1 MFNAFIEVIVE
12 LWSFI
17 FANDKEVRL
26 ALPGQV
32 EAQTFKSQVANK
44 EFVKG
49 VNFTTGTI
57 VESIGRLAYVGAD
70 EAVCYSQAIIDFDT
84 KLGDLHY
91 GDAVMVKSINGAY
104 AKINFQDYDGWMKV
118 SDLVDDKNLIFP
130 NLMSAYVYGPKN
142 DETLKLRKYLK
153 DELLG
158 GLLNLPLQPL
168 ELIIFLL
175 KTQRIVVKWPNTK
188 PRIPGSLNNLLKGKK
203 GVSMSIEPRT
213 SSIIEYLNE
222 NNDGIIGFITEVSP
236 DLAITMSSVGR
247 IEAGEYRVEKFT
259 HDEWKEWRP
268 VFISFI

>member
-1 MFNAFIEVIVE
+1 MLNAFIEVIVE

-17 FANDKEVRL
+17 FAKDKGVRL

-32 EAQTFKSQVANK
+32 EATTSKSRVIDK
-44 EFVKG
+44 EVIKEI
-49 VNFTTGTI
+49 NFTAGTI
-57 VESIGRLAYVGAD
+57 VEGIGRLAYVGVD
-70 EAVCYSQAIIDFDT
+70 KAVCYSQTTIDFDT
-84 KLGDLHY
+84 RLGDLHY
-91 GDAVMVKSINGAY
+91 GDTVMVKSINGAY

-118 SDLVDDKNLIFP
+118 ADLVDDKNLVVP
-130 NLMSAYVYGPKN
+130 NLKSSYVYGPKN
-142 DETLKLRKYLK
+142 EETLKLRKYLK

-168 ELIIFLL
+168 ELIIYLL
-175 KTQRIVVKWPNTK
+175 KSQRIVVNWPNTK
-188 PRIPGSLNNLLKGKK
+188 PRNPGSLSNLLKGRK

-213 SSIIEYLNE
+213 SSVIEYLDE

-236 DLAITMSSVGR
+236 DLTITVGSVGR
-247 IEAGEYRVEKFT
+247 IEVGEYRVEKFT